1 MITFFFDSILICLFC
16 LMGCTNKVVFFQS
29 FAEKM

>member
-1 MITFFFDSILICLFC
+1 MITFFFDGIMICLFC
-16 LMGCTNKVVFFQS
+16 LMGRAHKVVFFQS